1 MTWRRPAAVLVMSAW
16 LVLWPGPAAA
26 APVTRGL
33 APAEA
38 DSLVWYVEDLE
49 AEIRLLKIRAAAESD
64 SLKLRLEFMG
74 YRLQWAEADRP
85 RWWQR
90 GAVAFFAGV
99 ASAVVLLAQVLRISF

>member
-1 MTWRRPAAVLVMSAW
+1 MTWRTPVTVLVMSVWMA
-16 LVLWPGPAAA
+16 LWPGPAGG

-49 AEIRLLKIRAAAESD
+49 AEIKLLRIRAAAEAD

-74 YRLQWAEADRP
+74 YRLQWALEDRP
-85 RWWQR
+85 RWYEKPSLAFMA
-90 GAVAFFAGV
+90 GAVIAL
-99 ASAVVLLAQVLRISF
+99 VVFGQVVKVTF